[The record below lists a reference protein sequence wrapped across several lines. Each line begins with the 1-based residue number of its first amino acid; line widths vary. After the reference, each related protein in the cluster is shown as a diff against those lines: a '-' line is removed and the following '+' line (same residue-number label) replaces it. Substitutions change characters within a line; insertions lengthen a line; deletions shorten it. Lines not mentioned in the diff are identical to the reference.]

1 MVRSMKHF
9 LLTNTAESL
18 LLTNVFDTSLLVD
31 IREKV
36 YVKLEHVQ
44 HFDQYRFFD
53 KEEKCQTVTSS
64 TEEQMNRGMTTSF
77 TMMNPTGMETV
88 MEVLTVIQMDINI
101 TPTQMVMMAG
111 ITMNGKIDIRADDV
125 IGILIA
131 DTIEDKQPSN

>member
-1 MVRSMKHF
+1 
-9 LLTNTAESL
+9 
-18 LLTNVFDTSLLVD
+18 
-31 IREKV
+31 
-36 YVKLEHVQ
+36 
-44 HFDQYRFFD
+44 
-53 KEEKCQTVTSS
+53 
-64 TEEQMNRGMTTSF
+64 MNRGMTTSF

-131 DTIEDKQPSN
+131 DTIEDKQPSH

>member
-1 MVRSMKHF
+1 MVRSRKHF

-36 YVKLEHVQ
+36 HIKLEHVQ

-88 MEVLTVIQMDINI
+88 MEVLKVIQMDINI

-131 DTIEDKQPSN
+131 DTIEDKQLSH

>member
-1 MVRSMKHF
+1 
-9 LLTNTAESL
+9 
-18 LLTNVFDTSLLVD
+18 
-31 IREKV
+31 
-36 YVKLEHVQ
+36 
-44 HFDQYRFFD
+44 
-53 KEEKCQTVTSS
+53 
-64 TEEQMNRGMTTSF
+64 MNRGMTTSF

-131 DTIEDKQPSN
+131 DTIEDKQLSH